1 MRKKMSLVLVALM
14 MSISLAACSTG
25 DSYSSNKNEMSQVA
39 AEQTEAETE
48 AETEE
53 NEKTSDEDGKT
64 SSVEEDSD
72 SSEENEEASKEESKE
87 DEETSASNYE
97 AIITEVTLSTSGK
110 IDTTDMFSERDLTQ
124 NADLSEAEYI
134 EVSDG
139 QDISITSEGVYVISG
154 SSQETTIYVE
164 TEDENAK
171 VQLVLDGV
179 SITNTSSPAI
189 YVKSADKVF
198 VTTTEKESR
207 LAVTGT
213 FEVDGDTNLDAVIF
227 SKDTVV
233 VNGLGILNITSSDN
247 GITSKDT
254 LKVTGGT
261 LNLDVCGSGLEAH
274 DAIEIAAGTINITNS
289 NDGIHAE
296 DNDDD
301 TTGYIFIAGGMITI
315 NAADDAIHGTTIVQI
330 DGGDINLVGA
340 ECIEGTYIQVND
352 GAINIEASDDGIN
365 AASKSSA
372 YTPTFEMNGGEVTI
386 NMGAGDT
393 DGVDSN
399 GDIYVNGGVLDITGQ
414 STFDYDGTAQYN
426 GGSII
431 ENGTETNT
439 ITNQFMGGGPG
450 GGFGGG
456 HGGGDFGGDFG
467 GGGFGG
473 GPH

>member
-1 MRKKMSLVLVALM
+1 M

-25 DSYSSNKNEMSQVA
+25 DSSSSNKNEMSQVA

-53 NEKTSDEDGKT
+53 AEGASEGDDKEGSGKEEKGSSGEEGKDSSSGDGK
-64 SSVEEDSD
+64 DG
-72 SSEENEEASKEESKE
+72 SEES
-87 DEETSASNYE
+87 EETAASNYE

-198 VTTTEKESR
+198 VTTTEKENR

-227 SKDTVV
+227 SKDTIV

-261 LNLDVCGSGLEAH
+261 LNLDVSGSGLEAH
-274 DAIEIAAGTINITNS
+274 DAVEIAAGTINITNS

-340 ECIEGTYIQVND
+340 ECIEGTYIQIND
-352 GAINIEASDDGIN
+352 GTINIEASDDGIN

-372 YTPTFEMNGGEVTI
+372 YTPTFEINGGEVTI

-399 GDIYVNGGVLDITGQ
+399 GDIYVNGGVVDITGQ

-431 ENGTETNT
+431 ENGAETNT
-439 ITNQFMGGGPG
+439 ISNQFMGGGPG